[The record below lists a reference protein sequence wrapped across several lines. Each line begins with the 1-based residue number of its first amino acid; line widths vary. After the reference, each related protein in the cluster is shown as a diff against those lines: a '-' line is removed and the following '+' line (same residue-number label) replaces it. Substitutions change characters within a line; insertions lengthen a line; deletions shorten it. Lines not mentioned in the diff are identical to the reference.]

1 MATAQ
6 QVTNDVQDRVLDTVR
21 IGQKGMVD
29 FVRSWAQTVES
40 TFAKLPDFTFT
51 EPVKPTEAFESAFSF
66 TEKLWTAQRDF
77 AQQLFEAAIPATRAP
92 AATAS
97 SAASSA
103 AGATGSPKAPR

>member
-6 QVTNDVQDRVLDTVR
+6 QVTNEVQDRVLETVR

-40 TFAKLPDFTFT
+40 TFSKLPDFTFT

-66 TEKLWTAQRDF
+66 TERLFTAQRDF
-77 AQQLFEAAIPATRAP
+77 AQQLFEAAIPATKAP
-92 AATAS
+92 PA
-97 SAASSA
+97 AASSV
-103 AGATGSPKAPR
+103 AGAAKAGAR

>member
-6 QVTNDVQDRVLDTVR
+6 QVKDVQERVLDTVR

-40 TFAKLPDFTFT
+40 TFAKLPEFAFT
-51 EPVKPTEAFESAFSF
+51 EPVKPSEALENAFSF
-66 TEKLWTAQRDF
+66 TERLLTAQREF
-77 AQQLFEAAIPATRAP
+77 AQQLFEATIPATRAP

-97 SAASSA
+97 ST
-103 AGATGSPKAPR
+103 AGATKAPPR